1 MAGHT
6 AVVDISDAR
15 LVQRSC
21 AELREQLSRLKQLFA
36 VPQPSTFAEAIPQ
49 LEQLAATLAC
59 LQQRLRGPLTAG
71 TQRELLEIKADM
83 QSLTALIQQA
93 AAFYLG
99 WSTILAT
106 AAKGYTAQGAA
117 APLEAGSRLSVEA

>member
-15 LVQRSC
+15 LVQGSC
-21 AELREQLSRLKQLFA
+21 AELREQMSRLKQLFA
-36 VPQPSTFAEAIPQ
+36 APQPSTFAEAIPQ

-117 APLEAGSRLSVEA
+117 APLEAGPRLSVEA